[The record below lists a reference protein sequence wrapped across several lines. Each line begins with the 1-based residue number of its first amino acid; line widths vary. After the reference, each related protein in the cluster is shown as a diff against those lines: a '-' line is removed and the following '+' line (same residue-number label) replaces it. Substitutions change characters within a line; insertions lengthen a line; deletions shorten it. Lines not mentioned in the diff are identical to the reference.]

1 MNFKQLKLYI
11 LAVLLLAIYT
21 TVLAQPKLDFSNP
34 KAKLPTDPKVKIGT
48 LSNGLK
54 YYIRENKKPEKR
66 MELRLAINAGAILE
80 DDDQD
85 GLAHFCEHMCF
96 NGSKNF
102 PKNDLIH
109 YLQSIGMRFG
119 ADLNAYTSWDQTVY
133 MLQVPTDDKELMRK
147 GFLVLEDWSSRL
159 LFEDEEVD
167 KERGVI
173 TEEWRLGKGPED
185 RIQKKQL
192 PVLFHNS
199 KYAVRDVIGDTSVIK
214 YFKYETLKRFY
225 RDWYRP
231 NLMAVVAIG
240 DFDANEIEQMI
251 KDGFGTLT
259 NPTKEKKRE
268 EFIIPEHKEIF
279 ASVET
284 DKELSMPSVEV
295 IFKHKGKESG
305 TYENYRHNML
315 SNMMSTMLNQRLA
328 ELQRKPNPPYLYAYA
343 FETQYLSDLRVFGLV
358 SAPKGENML
367 EGYETILTEI
377 FRVNQHGFNP
387 SELERAKKEMMKF
400 MESAYAERD
409 KTESAALAR
418 EYVANF
424 TDDESMPGVEAELE
438 IYKKYLPEIKIDEVN
453 NLVKKLIREENV
465 VLFVSAPEKAEF
477 KVPTKDEVIS
487 LFKEYTK
494 KQFEP
499 YKDEVSDKP
508 LFSKKLTS
516 GKVVSEKKLSKI
528 DAVEWTLSNG
538 AKVVIKPTDFK
549 NDEILFEAYSFGGSS
564 LSKDEDYISA
574 NYSANLFNQSGIS
587 TFDQNQLEKML
598 AGKKVRVNSTIM
610 SNEQRVSGSSTPDD
624 LETFMQLINLKF
636 TETRKDNDAYLS
648 LMERFKS
655 QIKSAENNPDEIF
668 SDSVNYFISNYNF
681 RSRPL
686 TEKVLNEFDV
696 EKAYKFY
703 TERFAYPGEFTYFF
717 VGNIDLEKFKPLVE
731 LYIASLPAA
740 KQKQTFK
747 DLKINPPGGKLV
759 KEVKKGIEYK
769 STVYMFFHGNKP
781 VTPDSKFNFKAMLS
795 VLDMILT
802 DSIREAESGT
812 YGVGSYGYQT
822 KYPKEENKT
831 FIYFGTDPDRV
842 EELTN
847 STLRIIK
854 NLQNNVVDP
863 SYFTKLVETL
873 KRTREVQ
880 VKRNNFW
887 LSNLSAA
894 YYNSENPEVIVEYNN
909 QIDKL
914 TPEDI
919 KKAFNDYYDFNNYI
933 RFLLNPEV
941 SKK

>member
-11 LAVLLLAIYT
+11 LAVLLFAIYT
-21 TVLAQPKLDFSNP
+21 TAYAQPQLDFSNP

-66 MELRLAINAGAILE
+66 MELRLAVNAGAILE
-80 DDDQD
+80 TDEQN

-96 NGSKNF
+96 NGTKNF
-102 PKNDLIH
+102 PKNELIH

-159 LFEDEEVD
+159 LFDHEEID

-173 TEEWRLGKGPED
+173 MEEWRLGKGPED
-185 RIQKKQL
+185 RIQKKQF
-192 PVLFHNS
+192 PILFHNS
-199 KYAVRDVIGDTSVIK
+199 KYAIRDVIGDTNVIN
-214 YFKYETLKRFY
+214 YFKYDIIKKFY
-225 RDWYRP
+225 KDWYRP
-231 NLMAVVAIG
+231 NLMAVVAVG
-240 DFDANEIEQMI
+240 DFDANEIEKMI
-251 KDGFGTLT
+251 KDGFGSLT
-259 NPTKEKKRE
+259 NPPNEKKRE
-268 EFIIPEHKEIF
+268 EFLIPEHNEIF

-295 IFKHKGKESG
+295 IFKHKGKESS
-305 TYENYRHNML
+305 TYENYRYNLL
-315 SNMMSTMLNQRLA
+315 SNMMSTMLNKRLT
-328 ELQRKPNPPYLYAYA
+328 EIQRKPNPPYIYAYA
-343 FETQYLSDLRVFGLV
+343 FEAQYLSDLRVFALT
-358 SAPKGENML
+358 SALKGEAIT
-367 EGYETILTEI
+367 EGYETVLTEI
-377 FRVNQHGFNP
+377 FRANQHGFNP
-387 SELERAKKEMMKF
+387 SELERAKKDMMRF
-400 MESAYAERD
+400 IESAYAERD

-424 TDDESMPGVEAELE
+424 TDDEGIPGIEAELE

-453 NLVKKLIREENV
+453 NLIKKLIREENV
-465 VLFVSAPEKAEF
+465 VLFVSAPEKAEI

-487 LFKEYTK
+487 KFKEFSK
-494 KQFEP
+494 KQYEP

-508 LFSKKLTS
+508 LFSKKLTP

-538 AKVVIKPTDFK
+538 AKVIIKPTDFK
-549 NDEILFEAYSFGGSS
+549 NDEILFEAFSFGGSS
-564 LSKDEDYISA
+564 LAKDEDYISA

-587 TFDQNQLEKML
+587 TFNQTQLEKML
-598 AGKKVRVNSTIM
+598 SGKKVSINSSIM
-610 SNEQRVSGSSTPDD
+610 SSDQKVSGSAAPDD

-636 TETRKDNDAYLS
+636 TDTRKDNDAYLS
-648 LMERFKS
+648 LMERLKS
-655 QIKSAENNPDEIF
+655 QIKSAENNPDAIF
-668 SDSVNYFISNYNF
+668 SDSVNYFISNYNY

-703 TERFAYPGEFTYFF
+703 TERFANPGEFTYFF

-747 DLKINPPGGKLV
+747 DLKIKPPSGKLV

-769 STVYMFFHGNKP
+769 STVYMIFHGEKP
-781 VTPDSKFNFKAMLS
+781 INPKTKFDFKAMLA

-802 DSIREAESGT
+802 DSIRESEGGT
-812 YGVGSYGYQT
+812 YGVGSYGYQI
-822 KYPKEENKT
+822 KYPSEKNMT

-854 NLQNNVVDP
+854 HLQNNVVDP
-863 SYFTKLVETL
+863 GYFTKLTETL

-880 VKRNNFW
+880 IKKNNFW
-887 LSNLSAA
+887 LSNLSSA
-894 YYNSENPEVIVEYNN
+894 YYNAEDPEAIVEYNK

-914 TPEDI
+914 TPEDL
-919 KKAFNDYYDFNNYI
+919 KKAFNEYYDFNNYI